1 MKLFTVILLVCGIC
15 LGGNAWA
22 DETSKDNCVLV
33 ASGDTLSKIAR
44 TLDSTVSELAKKNGI
59 QNSDIIYPG
68 QKICRDGDT
77 TREKGAP
84 NQQQEEKQ
92 RPSHAG
98 AANIAG
104 IDIPEGY
111 TPYKEVGRNPLVP
124 VKKKDARSVSVI
136 EIDALNHIGVSGSD
150 LDVVRKAI
158 ADGTAD
164 QVELLPGT
172 KFISMS
178 ERGRGMSVKVTH
190 NRVATWKTPESA
202 VVVTLL
208 DGRKIVRIDSCSNW
222 AQVEVPPKEP
232 EPSIAV
238 AAVTPEPEVTPE
250 EQGVELCGLDDHD
263 LFGSIGRTDG
273 NGSKTGWRYADGFAC
288 IAKGRVDGGT
298 VKGGVGGLYGDSKGH
313 ATTDGF
319 AYSGKR
325 YGWGPT
331 VKYVDD
337 DGWDARIGFFPW
349 GKFLNDGHSANG
361 DYAQTR
367 DFDMRGSN
375 FGFNLYWRELAGEKW
390 FPKTQIYGSVF
401 KLFAKNLQH
410 SWQGNQIADTS
421 DLKSSWL
428 QSLGIREF
436 IYQGP
441 VKPWI
446 SLEYFAEIPHTRNL
460 TGMLGVTD
468 EDEIFWAGIGLTRNL
483 EKGGYAPT
491 GMVGFDAGN
500 GVRKLRSNVRHDEWV
515 STETS
520 YYDEATGAFTLKRPE
535 SGTDATRVAKFDV
548 ATGSFGRTN
557 GDATPVQ
564 PIMQVA
570 KTDVRQAPSRTSRSL
585 MKSDGEQ
592 TRWTYAGFGNKTQF
606 NALPAV
612 KPPVQKAT
620 VDKPATDSGFGGWN
634 NR

>member
-1 MKLFTVILLVCGIC
+1 MKLFAVILLVCGIC

-59 QNSDIIYPG
+59 QNPDIIHPD
-68 QKICRDGDT
+68 QKICREGNAPKENT
-77 TREKGAP
+77 TPKQKP
-84 NQQQEEKQ
+84 EEKQ
-92 RPSHAG
+92 RAPHMG
-98 AANIAG
+98 VTG
-104 IDIPEGY
+104 ITDTVIPEGY
-111 TPYKEVGRNPLVP
+111 TPYSTTGVNPLVRQCP
-124 VKKKDARSVSVI
+124 VDAVSPI
-136 EIDALNHIGVSGSD
+136 EKVALARIGVSSSD
-150 LDVVRKAI
+150 VENIEREI
-158 ADGTAD
+158 SSGTVHQTLVPA
-164 QVELLPGT
+164 GT
-172 KFISMS
+172 KFSVMT
-178 ERGRGMSVKVTH
+178 EHGRRKNSV
-190 NRVATWKTPESA
+190 RVAYNLIATWGIPKQGLVFDLP
-202 VVVTLL
+202 
-208 DGRKIVRIDSCSNW
+208 DGRKIARLDCCNW

-298 VKGGVGGLYGDSKGH
+298 VKGGIGGLYGDSKGH

-319 AYSGKR
+319 VYSGER

-337 DGWDARIGFFPW
+337 DGWDARSSFFPW
-349 GKFLNDGHSANG
+349 GKFLNDGHNANG

-390 FPKTQIYGSVF
+390 FPKTQIYGSAF
-401 KLFAKNLQH
+401 KLFDQDLQH

-428 QSLGIREF
+428 LSLGIREF

-468 EDEIFWAGIGLTRNL
+468 EDEILWAGIGLTRNL
-483 EKGGYAPT
+483 EKGGYART
-491 GMVGFDAGN
+491 GMVGIDVGN
-500 GVRKLRSNVRHDEWV
+500 GIRKLRSNVRHDEWV

-612 KPPVQKAT
+612 KSPVQKAT
-620 VDKPATDSGFGGWN
+620 VAKSATDSGFGGWN